1 MINNI
6 LPISIKS
13 GMRYSKPIQSNGVF
27 IISWM
32 YESWILSYMILGC
45 ATKVKIGVV
54 NPRLIIKVKAINMVL
69 KSILSFLPKWS
80 FCI

>member
-1 MINNI
+1 MINKI
-6 LPISIKS
+6 LPTSINS

-45 ATKVKIGVV
+45 ATKAKIGIV
-54 NPRLIIKVKAINMVL
+54 NPRVIIKVKAINMVL
-69 KSILSFLPKWS
+69 KSYIPKDWVS
-80 FCI
+80 NHH